1 MKRWIWMAAAG
12 AMSAGTAWAGMEAVP
27 ASVQEF
33 VDRGV
38 IAGAVT
44 LVADRDRVL
53 ALDAVGEADMASHA
67 PMRTNSLFWI
77 ASMTKPTTGALI
89 LMLQDEG
96 KLAVDDPVAKHLP
109 EFKGIRVKGATTVAD
124 LRIRHLLTH
133 TSGLET
139 VPPAR
144 PDATLADLS
153 AACAAKPLK
162 FEPGSKWEYS
172 NGGIN
177 TLGRIVEIVSGRPYA
192 QFLRERLLEPLGMNE
207 TTFWPAGGLKAR
219 LATSYGP
226 RGDAGLEPVPIYFL
240 QGELDD
246 TKRTAF
252 PAGGL
257 FSTAPDYARFLQM
270 LLRGGEWGGR
280 RILSAEAV
288 AQMTRTQTGD
298 LKTGFV
304 DGMSFGFACGVVRE
318 PQGVTA
324 ALSAGSFG
332 HGGAYGTQAWAD
344 PASGRIYVL
353 MIQRAKL
360 PNADASDIRRAFQ
373 DAAAKARPEAGGIRK

>member
-1 MKRWIWMAAAG
+1 MKRWIPMVAAAAMAAGMAWGG
-12 AMSAGTAWAGMEAVP
+12 AETVP
-27 ASVQEF
+27 ASVREY

-53 ALDAVGEADMASHA
+53 ALDAVGEADMAAHA

-96 KLAVDDPVAKHLP
+96 KLSVDDPVAKHLP
-109 EFKGIRVKGATTVAD
+109 EFKDIRVKGATAAAD

-144 PDATLADLS
+144 PGATLAELI
-153 AACAAKPLK
+153 AACAARPLK

-177 TLGRIVEIVSGRPYA
+177 TLGRIVEVVSGRSYA

-207 TTFWPAGGLKAR
+207 TTFWPADDLKAR

-246 TKRTAF
+246 TTRTAF

-257 FSTAPDYARFLQM
+257 FSTAGDYARFLQM

-280 RILSAEAV
+280 RILSREAV

-304 DGMSFGFACGVVRE
+304 DGMSFGLACGVVRE

-324 ALSAGSFG
+324 ALSPGSFG

-344 PASGRIYVL
+344 PATGRMYVL

-360 PNADASDIRRAFQ
+360 PNADASDIRKAFQ
-373 DAAAKARPEAGGIRK
+373 DAAARAFP

>member
-1 MKRWIWMAAAG
+1 MKRWIGRVAAVVMAAGMARAG
-12 AMSAGTAWAGMEAVP
+12 AETVP

-67 PMRTNSLFWI
+67 PMRTNSVFWI
-77 ASMTKPTTGALI
+77 ASMTKPTSGALI

-96 KLAVDDPVAKHLP
+96 KLSVDDSVAKHLP
-109 EFKGIRVKGATTVAD
+109 EFKGIRVKGAEAAAD

-139 VPPAR
+139 VPPTR
-144 PDATLADLS
+144 PDAGLAEL
-153 AACAAKPLK
+153 AAAYASKPLR

-177 TLGRIVEIVSGRPYA
+177 TLGRIIEVASGRPYA
-192 QFLRERLLEPLGMNE
+192 QFLRERLLEPLGMRE
-207 TTFWPAGGLKAR
+207 TTFWPAGDPKAR

-226 RGDAGLEPVPIYFL
+226 RGDAGLEPVPIYFM
-240 QGELDD
+240 QGELED

-257 FSTAPDYARFLQM
+257 FSTASDYARFLQM

-280 RILSAEAV
+280 RILSREAV
-288 AQMTRTQTGD
+288 AQMTRTQTGN

-324 ALSAGSFG
+324 ALAPGSFG

-344 PASGRIYVL
+344 PVKGRVYVL

-373 DAAAKARPEAGGIRK
+373 DAAAAAFP